1 MILLAFFLS
10 QRVVNGVLSA
20 FCRSEALAQSEMT
33 LGQVGALRR
42 LDGLP
47 MLQVCGDE
55 GNHRMDRTRPQVEA
69 PVPPVMCEIGCATDD
84 ATDEL
89 ERLRSEL
96 EALKELKP
104 QKVYAEKGVPC
115 SEDEAESSIPE
126 ADTPLAL
133 MDKDDGKMVAGGR
146 LLLFWNHCS
155 ASKQN
160 QQFGLLP
167 FWPLVFQ
174 EEFSDDLDE
183 ATKQRLEAHRWSFY
197 STWPMANQLFRP
209 SWLHSLHI
217 IMDTVGMT
225 KILVI
230 PIPLRIKKTF
240 SWRRLLEVWLP
251 RATWKAKNL
260 VKEVGWSRFHTSW

>member
-1 MILLAFFLS
+1 MLVLVTMILHDFGLS
-10 QRVVNGVLSA
+10 TSRQRSPLPT

-55 GNHRMDRTRPQVEA
+55 GNHRMERTRPQVEA

-133 MDKDDGKMVAGGR
+133 MDKDGKMVVGGR
-146 LLLFWNHCS
+146 LLLF
-155 ASKQN
+155 
-160 QQFGLLP
+160 
-167 FWPLVFQ
+167 
-174 EEFSDDLDE
+174 
-183 ATKQRLEAHRWSFY
+183 
-197 STWPMANQLFRP
+197 
-209 SWLHSLHI
+209 
-217 IMDTVGMT
+217 
-225 KILVI
+225 
-230 PIPLRIKKTF
+230 
-240 SWRRLLEVWLP
+240 
-251 RATWKAKNL
+251 
-260 VKEVGWSRFHTSW
+260 